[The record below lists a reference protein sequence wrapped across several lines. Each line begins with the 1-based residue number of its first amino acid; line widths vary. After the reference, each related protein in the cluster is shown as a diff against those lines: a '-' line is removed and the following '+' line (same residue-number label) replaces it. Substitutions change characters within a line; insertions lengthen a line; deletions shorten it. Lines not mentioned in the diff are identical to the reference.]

1 MEIEFDYDA
10 TISGTEIIFNG
21 ELTDNKNLKVKLS
34 GHKGYQCFGGTFSW
48 AYNYYFAFSHN
59 KQNYILMYTSTIQGE
74 GWFLFEAQ
82 KADLNMKSPI
92 VFCNIQNHE
101 KGKWCH
107 VDMLT
112 DHATIDLI
120 LGEPRPRHCRGY

>member
-34 GHKGYQCFGGTFSW
+34 GHKGYQCIGEPRW
-48 AYNYYFAFSHN
+48 WEYNYYFAFSHN
-59 KQNYILMYTSTIQGE
+59 KQNYILMYTSNIQGE

-92 VFCNIQNHE
+92 VFCNIRNHE